1 LAHALFF
8 VNSLAEDIAS
18 LTRALAPCYF
28 AKTRMA
34 ATLPKQR
41 LIELDGLRGFAL
53 IMILVFHSVSQEGDY
68 PVGTFLYYLQRSCS
82 MGWTALD
89 LFFVLS
95 GFLIGGILMDA
106 RESPSYFKTF
116 YARRFFRI
124 VPVYFA
130 WVLLYILVVGFA
142 ADEIVKLSNSGMRP
156 PLNFSIW
163 SHFLFLQNSF
173 NFYFYGLAGA
183 WFGHLWSLAVEEQFY
198 LVAPLVVRVIPPR
211 HLKWILGA
219 VVILAICVR
228 IYFRFFLH
236 MPLNVIT
243 TRTVCRMDALAMG
256 MLAAIVVR
264 SESAKHWLETHLG
277 RLRALLAFLVV
288 GVLLFSFF
296 SYGSITPSM
305 QSIGFTWM
313 AAFYA
318 VILLL
323 AVQNR
328 SGWLAGFLRTPLLLE
343 LGSVSYCVYLVHL
356 VVNVSLHALLLH
368 HPPRIS
374 TLTGLLVTMLALL
387 VTYSVAKLSWIYFEG
402 PLQRRGH
409 AFRY

>member
-1 LAHALFF
+1 
-8 VNSLAEDIAS
+8 
-18 LTRALAPCYF
+18 
-28 AKTRMA
+28 MA
-34 ATLPKQR
+34 GPFPKQR

-53 IMILVFHSVSQEGDY
+53 VMILVYHSVSQEGEY
-68 PVGTFLYYLQRSCS
+68 PAGTFLAYLQRSVG

-95 GFLIGGILMDA
+95 GFLIGGILMNA
-106 RESPSYFKTF
+106 RESGSYFKTF

-130 WVLLYILVVGFA
+130 WVLFYILLIAFA
-142 ADEIVKLSNSGMRP
+142 ADEVVKFSNSGLRP
-156 PLNFSIW
+156 PLNFSVW

-173 NFYFYGLAGA
+173 NLQLYGLAGA

-198 LVAPLVVRVIPPR
+198 LVAPLVVRLVPPR
-211 HLKWILGA
+211 YLKWVLGT
-219 VVILAICVR
+219 VVLLAILAR
-228 IYFRFFLH
+228 LYFRLVLDS
-236 MPLNVIT
+236 PATLIT

-256 MLAAIVVR
+256 MLAAIAVR
-264 SESAKHWLETHLG
+264 SETGRRWLDQHLPE
-277 RLRALLAFLVV
+277 LRFLLAALAV
-288 GVLLFSFF
+288 GVLMFFFF
-296 SYGSITPSM
+296 SYGSSTGGM

-318 VILLL
+318 VVLLL

-328 SGWLAGFLRTPLLLE
+328 TGWLAAFLRTPLLLE
-343 LGSVSYCVYLVHL
+343 LGSVSYCVYLIHL

-374 TLTGLLVTMLALL
+374 TLSGVLVTLFAIGI
-387 VTYSVAKLSWIYFEG
+387 TYSIAKLSWIYFEG

-409 AFRY
+409 AFKY

>member
-1 LAHALFF
+1 MSGSF
-8 VNSLAEDIAS
+8 
-18 LTRALAPCYF
+18 
-28 AKTRMA
+28 
-34 ATLPKQR
+34 PKQR
-41 LIELDGLRGFAL
+41 LIELDGLRGLAL
-53 IMILVFHSVSQEGDY
+53 IMILVFHSVSQEGEY
-68 PVGTFLYYLQRSCS
+68 PAGTFLAYLQRSIG

-106 RESPSYFKTF
+106 RDSPAYFKTF

-130 WVLLYILVVGFA
+130 WVLLYVLVAGLAADLVVKF
-142 ADEIVKLSNSGMRP
+142 SNSGLRP
-156 PLNFSIW
+156 PLDFSVW

-173 NFYFYGLAGA
+173 DFHYMGLAGA

-198 LVAPLVVRVIPPR
+198 LVTPLVVRMVPPR
-211 HLKWILGA
+211 HLKWIL
-219 VVILAICVR
+219 VVVVLLAIGAR
-228 IYFRFFLH
+228 IYFRFVSH
-236 MPLNVIT
+236 MPGIMVT
-243 TRTVCRMDALAMG
+243 TRTLSRMDALAIG
-256 MLAAIVVR
+256 MLAAILVR
-264 SESAKHWLETHLG
+264 SESG
-277 RLRALLAFLVV
+277 RLWLDQNLAALRAILGFLTT
-288 GVLLFSFF
+288 GVIVFFFF
-296 SYGSITPSM
+296 SYGSLTRGM
-305 QSIGFTWM
+305 QTIGFTWM

-318 VILLL
+318 AVLLL

-328 SGWLAGFLRTPLLLE
+328 SGWLAGFLRMPLLLE

-368 HPPRIS
+368 HSPQIS
-374 TLTGLLVTMLALL
+374 TRSGVLVTVLAIL
-387 VTYSVAKLSWIYFEG
+387 TSYGIAKLSWISFEG